1 MLKGLFLNI
10 LVETLV
16 ISAKLFK
23 SYLKSLTVQEERILL
38 PLMNVIDE
46 VMKIQKSFEKKLLCD
61 S

>member
-1 MLKGLFLNI
+1 MRKCLFLNI

-23 SYLKSLTVQEERILL
+23 SYLKCLTVQEERILL
-38 PLMNVIDE
+38 PLMNVIGE